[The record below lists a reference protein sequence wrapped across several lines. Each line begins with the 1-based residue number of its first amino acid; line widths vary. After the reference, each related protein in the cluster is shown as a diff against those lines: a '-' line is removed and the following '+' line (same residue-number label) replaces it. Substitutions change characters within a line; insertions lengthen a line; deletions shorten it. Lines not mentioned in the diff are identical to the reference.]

1 MNYIDIIENEV
12 EEISLIPNDIDEYD
26 ALLNVRR

>member
-1 MNYIDIIENEV
+1 MTYIDVIENEV

-26 ALLNVRR
+26 ALLNERR